1 MEAVEKES
9 NCVTSYYINII
20 KNLFYTPRI
29 FITPN
34 YIRKTLKTMEVTIIE
49 NNINESDKDLINL
62 IIGICHKYLNEYIT
76 ANKYFEDLLY
86 SKTFNSN
93 NSFKGIIYTM
103 LTLSN
108 LKLNDIEKHNTYL
121 NLSINF
127 LEENNLNELL
137 IYLYLNVSY
146 NKLEIYNIDEFL
158 YSNIN
163 NIFSL
168 LLDYEGYYSSQA
180 YLILGRIYYKFL
192 NLNTIALSLL
202 ERSLIISRK
211 NNQREIE
218 MLIYYS
224 QASTY
229 LAMDK
234 FNDGIILLKE
244 ILSKYS
250 NKLSSV
256 FKIKIYSKLLE
267 LLPLSKSNLSEA
279 KKLLS
284 LYKNELYKL
293 DSLYTDPYLT
303 RYNLIYVHYKL
314 IEAGEKINNSLAD
327 ELYCYLEAAS
337 IVYKS
342 NYSDFTFMEFQYW
355 IEISYGD
362 LYRTQKD
369 YNNAL
374 LHHKR
379 ALLFSE
385 NVRNKNNIRLYKSI
399 SADYESLKDFKT
411 ALKYY
416 KVSIDTLE
424 AINTDSIDNFYR
436 KIFED
441 FESKSI
447 LHTVNNNFFTN
458 LSHELKTPVNIIYS
472 LIQLMSTLKNDND
485 NSIKECFVKYE
496 KTLKQNCLRILKLI
510 NNLIDITKI
519 DSGIGKLDL
528 VLLDIVP
535 FIEDLAFSI
544 VPFAN
549 HKNINIIFDTNI
561 EKLYLKVDPYAFER
575 ILLNLLSNAIKFN
588 DINGNVFITIHCND
602 ESVDIIVRDDGIGVP
617 DIFIDNLFDRFYKV
631 DTTLSRKYEGS
642 GVGLSITKSL
652 VELHSG
658 TIRINEH
665 YKNGT
670 EFIVNMPIPNQK
682 NIDIKNKYD
691 YFIDDEKILRE
702 FSDIYELF

>member
-1 MEAVEKES
+1 MEVLEKET
-9 NCVTSYYINII
+9 NYVTSYYIDII
-20 KNLFYTPRI
+20 KNIFYTPRI

-34 YIRKTLKTMEVTIIE
+34 YIRKTLKNMKVNLNE
-49 NNINESDKDLINL
+49 NNLSESDKDLVNL
-62 IIGICHKYLNEYIT
+62 IIGICHYFLNEYIP
-76 ANKYFEDLLY
+76 ANKYFDDLLY
-86 SKTFNSN
+86 SKSFYST
-93 NSFKGIIYTM
+93 NSFKGLVYIM
-103 LTLSN
+103 LTINS
-108 LKLNDIEKHNTYL
+108 LKLNNIEKHNTYL

-127 LEENNLNELL
+127 LEENNYNELL
-137 IYLYLNVSY
+137 IYLYLEVSY
-146 NKLEIYNIDEFL
+146 NKLQIYNIDEFL

-168 LLDYEGYYSSQA
+168 LLDYEGPYSSQA
-180 YLILGRIYYKFL
+180 YLLLGRIYYKFL
-192 NLNTIALSLL
+192 NLNSIALSLF
-202 ERSLIISRK
+202 ERSLIIARK
-211 NNQREIE
+211 NNQRDIE
-218 MLIYYS
+218 MLVYYS

-234 FNDGIILLKE
+234 FNDGINLLKI

-250 NKLSSV
+250 DKLSSI

-267 LLPLSKSNLSEA
+267 LFYLSKSNLSEA
-279 KKLLS
+279 DNLLS

-293 DSLYTDPYLT
+293 DSLYTDLYLT

-314 IEAGEKINNSLAD
+314 IEAGDKIDKSLAD

-355 IEISYGD
+355 IEISFGD
-362 LYRTQKD
+362 LYRSLKD
-369 YNNAL
+369 YKNAL

-385 NVRNKNNIRLYKSI
+385 NFRNKNNIRLYKSI
-399 SADYESLKDFKT
+399 SSDYESLKDFKT

-424 AINTDSIDNFYR
+424 AINANSIDNFYS
-436 KIFED
+436 KIFEN

-447 LHTVNNNFFTN
+447 LNTVNNNFFTN

-472 LIQLMSTLKNDND
+472 LIQLMGTLKSSND
-485 NSIKECFVKYE
+485 NSIKKCFVKYE
-496 KTLKQNCLRILKLI
+496 NTLKQNCLRMLKLI

-519 DSGIGKLDL
+519 DSGTSELDL

-535 FIEDLAFSI
+535 FVEDLAFSI

-575 ILLNLLSNAIKFN
+575 VLLNLLSNAVKFN
-588 DINGNVFITIHCND
+588 NINGNIFVTINYNNG
-602 ESVDIIVRDDGIGVP
+602 SVDIIVRDDGIGVP

-652 VELHSG
+652 VELHGG
-658 TIRINEH
+658 TIRINDD

-682 NIDIKNKYD
+682 NINSKNKYD
-691 YFIDDEKILRE
+691 HFIDDEKILRE

>member
-9 NCVTSYYINII
+9 NCVTSYYIDII

-93 NSFKGIIYTM
+93 NSFKGIVYTM

-362 LYRTQKD
+362 LYRAQKD

-658 TIRINEH
+658 TIRINEY

>member
-1 MEAVEKES
+1 MEVIEKE
-9 NCVTSYYINII
+9 NNYVTSYYIDII
-20 KNLFYTPRI
+20 KNIFYTPRI

-34 YIRKTLKTMEVTIIE
+34 YLRKTLKTMEVTIKE
-49 NNINESDKDLINL
+49 NTLNESDKDLVNL
-62 IIGICHKYLNEYIT
+62 IIGICHYYLNEYVA
-76 ANKYFEDLLY
+76 ANKYFDDLLY
-86 SKTFNSN
+86 SKTLYST
-93 NSFKGIIYTM
+93 NSFKSIVYTM
-103 LTLSN
+103 LTINN

-121 NLSINF
+121 NLSIKF
-127 LEENNLNELL
+127 LEENNYNELL

-168 LLDYEGYYSSQA
+168 LLDYEGPYSSQA
-180 YLILGRIYYKFL
+180 YLLLGKIYYKFL

-202 ERSLIISRK
+202 EKSLFFARK
-211 NNQREIE
+211 NNEKDIE
-218 MLIYYS
+218 MLVYYS

-234 FNDGIILLKE
+234 FNDGINLLKR

-250 NKLSSV
+250 SNLSCV
-256 FKIKIYSKLLE
+256 FKTKIYSKLLE
-267 LLPLSKSNLSEA
+267 LFYLSKPNLSDA
-279 KKLLS
+279 KTLLS

-293 DSLYTDPYLT
+293 DSLYTDLYLT

-314 IEAGEKINNSLAD
+314 IEAGEKISKPLAD
-327 ELYCYLEAAS
+327 ELYCYLETAS

-362 LYRTQKD
+362 LYRALGD

-385 NVRNKNNIRLYKSI
+385 NVRNKHNIRLYKSI

-424 AINTDSIDNFYR
+424 AINANSIDNFYS

-441 FESKSI
+441 FESKSV
-447 LHTVNNNFFTN
+447 LNTVNNNFFTN

-472 LIQLMSTLKNDND
+472 VIQLMSTLKNSND

-496 KTLKQNCLRILKLI
+496 KTLKQNCLRMLKLI

-535 FIEDLAFSI
+535 FIEDLAFSV

-549 HKNINIIFDTNI
+549 HKNINVIFDTNI

-588 DINGNVFITIHCND
+588 NINGHVFITIHCND
-602 ESVDIIVRDDGIGVP
+602 ESVDIIIRDDGIGVP

-658 TIRINEH
+658 TVRINDN

-670 EFIVNMPIPNQK
+670 EFIINMPIPNQN

>member
-1 MEAVEKES
+1 MEVLEKEKTF
-9 NCVTSYYINII
+9 VTSYYIDII
-20 KNLFYTPRI
+20 KNIFYTPRI
-29 FITPN
+29 FITTN
-34 YIRKTLKTMEVTIIE
+34 YIRKTLKTMEVTLKE
-49 NNINESDKDLINL
+49 NSLNESDKDLIDL
-62 IIGICHKYLNEYIT
+62 IIGICHYYLNEYNT

-86 SKTFNSN
+86 SSTFYST
-93 NSFKGIIYTM
+93 NSFKGIVYTM
-103 LTLSN
+103 LTLNN
-108 LKLNDIEKHNTYL
+108 LRLNDIEKHNTYL
-121 NLSINF
+121 TLSINF
-127 LEENNLNELL
+127 LEESNYNELL
-137 IYLYLNVSY
+137 IYLYLNVSC

-168 LLDYEGYYSSQA
+168 LLDYEGPYSSQA
-180 YLILGRIYYKFL
+180 YLLLGRIYYKFL
-192 NLNTIALSLL
+192 NLNTIALNLFEKSL
-202 ERSLIISRK
+202 SIARK
-211 NNQREIE
+211 NKERKIEI
-218 MLIYYS
+218 LVYYN

-229 LAMDK
+229 LAMDN
-234 FNDGIILLKE
+234 FHEGINLLKN
-244 ILSKYS
+244 ILNKYS
-250 NKLSSV
+250 NKLSCIL
-256 FKIKIYSKLLE
+256 KIKVYSKLLE
-267 LLPLSKSNLSEA
+267 LYYLSSSSLNEA
-279 KKLLS
+279 KDLLS
-284 LYKNELYKL
+284 LYKKELYKL
-293 DSLYTDPYLT
+293 DPLYTDIYLT
-303 RYNLIYVHYKL
+303 KYNLIYVHYKL
-314 IEAGEKINNSLAD
+314 LEANEKISKPLAD
-327 ELYCYLEAAS
+327 ELFYYLEAAS

-342 NYSDFTFMEFQYW
+342 NFSDFTFMEFQYW

-362 LYRTQKD
+362 LYRALKD
-369 YNNAL
+369 FDNAL
-374 LHHKR
+374 LHHKK
-379 ALLFSE
+379 AILFSE
-385 NVRNKNNIRLYKSI
+385 NFRNKNNIRLYKSI

-416 KVSIDTLE
+416 KISIDTLE
-424 AINTDSIDNFYR
+424 AINTNSIDNFYS

-441 FESKSI
+441 FDSKSI
-447 LHTVNNNFFTN
+447 LHSVNNKFFTN

-472 LIQLMSTLKNDND
+472 LIQLMSTLKNYND
-485 NSIKECFVKYE
+485 NSIKECFLKYE
-496 KTLKQNCLRILKLI
+496 KTLKQNCLRMLKLI

-519 DSGIGKLDL
+519 DSGIGELDL

-535 FIEDLAFSI
+535 FVEDLAFSI
-544 VPFAN
+544 IPFAN
-549 HKNINIIFDTNI
+549 HKNINVIFDTNI

-575 ILLNLLSNAIKFN
+575 VLLNLLSNAVKFN
-588 DINGNVFITIHCND
+588 NIDGNVFITINCND

-652 VELHSG
+652 VELHGG
-658 TIRINEH
+658 TIRINED

>member
-1 MEAVEKES
+1 MEVVEKEI
-9 NCVTSYYINII
+9 NCVNSYYIDII
-20 KNLFYTPRI
+20 KNIFYTPRI

-93 NSFKGIIYTM
+93 NSFKGIVYTM

-137 IYLYLNVSY
+137 IYLYLNVSC

-168 LLDYEGYYSSQA
+168 LLDYEGPYSSQS

-202 ERSLIISRK
+202 ERSLIIARK
-211 NNQREIE
+211 NNQKEIE

-256 FKIKIYSKLLE
+256 FKTKIYGKLLE
-267 LLPLSKSNLSEA
+267 LFYLSKPNLSEA
-279 KKLLS
+279 KKLLI

-293 DSLYTDPYLT
+293 DSLYTDIYLT

-314 IEAGEKINNSLAD
+314 LEAGEKINNSLAD

-362 LYRTQKD
+362 LYRALKD

-399 SADYESLKDFKT
+399 SSDYESLKDFKT

-472 LIQLMSTLKNDND
+472 LIQLMSTLKNSNE

-496 KTLKQNCLRILKLI
+496 KTLKQNCLRMLKLI

-535 FIEDLAFSI
+535 FIEDLTFST

-549 HKNINIIFDTNI
+549 HKNINVIFDTNI
-561 EKLYLKVDPYAFER
+561 EKLYLNVDPYAFER

-588 DINGNVFITIHCND
+588 NINGNVFITIHCND

-658 TIRINEH
+658 TIRINED
-665 YKNGT
+665 YKKGT

-682 NIDIKNKYD
+682 SIDIKNKYD
-691 YFIDDEKILRE
+691 YFVDDEKILRE

>member
-1 MEAVEKES
+1 MEVIEKE
-9 NCVTSYYINII
+9 NNYVTSYYIDII
-20 KNLFYTPRI
+20 KNIFYTPRI

-34 YIRKTLKTMEVTIIE
+34 YIRKTLKTMEVTIKE
-49 NNINESDKDLINL
+49 NNLNESDKDLINL
-62 IIGICHKYLNEYIT
+62 IIGICHYYLNEYVAT
-76 ANKYFEDLLY
+76 NKYLEDLLY
-86 SKTFNSN
+86 SKTFYST
-93 NSFKGIIYTM
+93 NSFKGIVYTM

-168 LLDYEGYYSSQA
+168 LLDYEGPYSSQA

-202 ERSLIISRK
+202 ERSLIIARK

-256 FKIKIYSKLLE
+256 FKTKIYSKLLE
-267 LLPLSKSNLSEA
+267 LFYLSNPNLSEA
-279 KKLLS
+279 KKLLIS
-284 LYKNELYKL
+284 YKNELYKL
-293 DSLYTDPYLT
+293 DSLYTDLYLT

-314 IEAGEKINNSLAD
+314 FEAGEKINNSLAD

-362 LYRTQKD
+362 LYRALKD

-424 AINTDSIDNFYR
+424 AINANSIDNFYS

-441 FESKSI
+441 FESKSV
-447 LHTVNNNFFTN
+447 LNTVNNNFFTN

-528 VLLDIVP
+528 VLLDIVH
-535 FIEDLAFSI
+535 FIEDLVFSI
-544 VPFAN
+544 VPFAK

-682 NIDIKNKYD
+682 DIDIKNKYD

>member
-9 NCVTSYYINII
+9 NCVTSYYIDII

-93 NSFKGIIYTM
+93 NSFKGIVYTM

-168 LLDYEGYYSSQA
+168 LLDYEGSYSSQA

-362 LYRTQKD
+362 LYRAQKD

-658 TIRINEH
+658 TIRINED
-665 YKNGT
+665 YKKGT

>member
-1 MEAVEKES
+1 
-9 NCVTSYYINII
+9 NI
-20 KNLFYTPRI
+20 
-29 FITPN
+29 
-34 YIRKTLKTMEVTIIE
+34 
-49 NNINESDKDLINL
+49 
-62 IIGICHKYLNEYIT
+62 
-76 ANKYFEDLLY
+76 YFEGLLY
-86 SKTFNSN
+86 SDTFYSL
-93 NSFKGIIYTM
+93 NSFKGIVYTM
-103 LTLSN
+103 LTLNN

-127 LEENNLNELL
+127 LEENNYTELL

-168 LLDYEGYYSSQA
+168 LLDYEGPYSSQA
-180 YLILGRIYYKFL
+180 YLLLGRIYYKFL
-192 NLNTIALSLL
+192 NLNTIALSLF
-202 ERSLIISRK
+202 EKSLSIARRDK
-211 NNQREIE
+211 EINIE
-218 MLIYYS
+218 ILVYYN

-234 FNDGIILLKE
+234 LNEGINLLKR
-244 ILSKYS
+244 ILNKYS
-250 NKLSSV
+250 GKLSCV
-256 FKIKIYSKLLE
+256 FRTKIYSKLLE
-267 LLPLSKSNLSEA
+267 LYYFSKSSLSEA
-279 KKLLS
+279 KDLLS
-284 LYKNELYKL
+284 LYEKELYQL
-293 DSLYTDPYLT
+293 DPLYSNIYLT
-303 RYNLIYVHYKL
+303 RFNLIYVHYKL
-314 IEAGEKINNSLAD
+314 IEAGEKISKPLAD
-327 ELYCYLEAAS
+327 ELYCYLETAS
-337 IVYKS
+337 IIYKS
-342 NYSDFTFMEFQYW
+342 NFSDFTFMEFQYW

-362 LYRTQKD
+362 LYSALKD

-379 ALLFSE
+379 ALLFSG
-385 NVRNKNNIRLYKSI
+385 NARNKNNIRLYKSI
-399 SADYESLKDFKT
+399 STDYESLKDFKT

-424 AINTDSIDNFYR
+424 AINSNSIDNFYS

-447 LHTVNNNFFTN
+447 LNSVNNNFFTN

-472 LIQLMSTLKNDND
+472 LIQLMSTLKNSND

-496 KTLKQNCLRILKLI
+496 KTLKQNCLRMLKLI

-535 FIEDLAFSI
+535 FVEDLAFSI
-544 VPFAN
+544 VPFAK
-549 HKNINIIFDTNI
+549 HKNINVIFDTNI

-588 DINGNVFITIHCND
+588 NIDGNVLITINCND

-658 TIRINEH
+658 SIRINDD

-670 EFIVNMPIPNQK
+670 EFIVNMPIPNPK
-682 NIDIKNKYD
+682 NIDIKNKYE
-691 YFIDDEKILRE
+691 YFVDDEKILRE